1 MSLGSKLAIVTSS
14 QNVGQKLFY
23 YVRVYNKFSTMF
35 LTERFSPLPP
45 KYHEEWFKCNT
56 VRFTNF

>member
-14 QNVGQKLFY
+14 QNAGQKLFY

-35 LTERFSPLPP
+35 LTERLTTMLP
-45 KYHEEWFKCNT
+45 
-56 VRFTNF
+56 